1 MSYNKDSY
9 PNDDGLQQLDV
20 MGMGGIPL
28 NFFYLKAC
36 SLAD

>member
-9 PNDDGLQQLDV
+9 PNDDGLLQLDV

-28 NFFYLKAC
+28 IFLIWKPVP
-36 SLAD
+36 